1 MCPREKT
8 REIVKK
14 REREERETDTYTHV
28 HASWSTEGVVG
39 AGAGGEGDGRPV
51 GKFLGDVSGA
61 GVDGGLLSPN
71 CRAVLS
77 PLGNIFQT

>member
-1 MCPREKT
+1 
-8 REIVKK
+8 
-14 REREERETDTYTHV
+14 V

-39 AGAGGEGDGRPV
+39 AGAGGEGDGIPV

-61 GVDGGLLSPN
+61 GVNGGLLFPN